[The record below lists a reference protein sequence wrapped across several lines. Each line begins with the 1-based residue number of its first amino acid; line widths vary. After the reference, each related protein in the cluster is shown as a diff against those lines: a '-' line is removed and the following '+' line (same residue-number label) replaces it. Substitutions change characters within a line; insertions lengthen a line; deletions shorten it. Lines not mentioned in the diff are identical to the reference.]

1 MHDYPEQFAAGL
13 KPQAVRKE
21 YSNVRRSDHSRS
33 GHQRRGVLPHDR
45 QLGSE
50 YGLEFAEAFHYIYI
64 GPPVSGIENH
74 LRRRVVPLK

>member
-1 MHDYPEQFAAGL
+1 M
-13 KPQAVRKE
+13 
-21 YSNVRRSDHSRS
+21 
-33 GHQRRGVLPHDR
+33 LPHDR

-74 LRRRVVPLK
+74 LRQRVVPLK

>member
-21 YSNVRRSDHSRS
+21 YYNVRRPDHSRS

-50 YGLEFAEAFHYIYI
+50 YGLEFAEAFPYIYI

-74 LRRRVVPLK
+74 LRQRVVPLK